1 MEENVI
7 TVKKGILEDIRPLLL
22 VLVLLLDAVLA
33 ELGRQVDGI
42 LAVATVP
49 LKVKLV
55 PPEPERRRPARSGR
69 CCRRRQRRGPATDDT
84 VAAPR
89 VVMLLVLLL
98 LL

>member
-1 MEENVI
+1 MEEKVI

-42 LAVATVP
+42 LAVATLP
-49 LKVKLV
+49 LKVELV
-55 PPEPERRRPARSGR
+55 PTEPERGRPARSGR

-89 VVMLLVLLL
+89 VVMLRVLLL

>member
-1 MEENVI
+1 MEEKVI

-33 ELGRQVDGI
+33 ELGRQVDRV
-42 LAVATVP
+42 LAVATLP
-49 LKVKLV
+49 LKVELV
-55 PPEPERRRPARSGR
+55 PTEPERRRPARSGR
-69 CCRRRQRRGPATDDT
+69 GCCRRQRGGPATDDT

-89 VVMLLVLLL
+89 VVMLRVLLL